1 MYIIILSIQNKV
13 HFHFLVLIIQHVLI
27 ISSNCYMKWNRT
39 LFIYSLETKKTKKK
53 KNNKTLDAFIYIY
66 KDRMLLKG

>member
-53 KNNKTLDAFIYIY
+53 KNNKTQDAFIYIY
-66 KDRMLLKG
+66 KKRMLLKG